1 MIKHVMAAAVAAA
14 AGMGGAAHAQAPEA
28 KGKAAPALAEQC
40 EEAWPKAEAGKAGAK
55 DTWACMTY
63 YLTLAYGSAPDA
75 EMLTLDPGYGFPQE
89 VKLSSAK
96 LERMIGHV
104 KAVCDPEAA
113 PVESECK
120 RADEL
125 LRGIASR
132 RQGLFEHTTM
142 ESIEGVLATVLKGE
156 KLTREQL
163 HADDPEMSWSPLT
176 LWKLRNA
183 AYARHGYVF
192 KTPDLNTFFY
202 GPREG
207 STLLPIK
214 RGEGGEVELTENDR
228 ANVVLIKALETHK
241 KK

>member
-1 MIKHVMAAAVAAA
+1 MIKQMMVAAVMVSA
-14 AGMGGAAHAQAPEA
+14 GGAAYAQAPAA
-28 KGKAAPALAEQC
+28 KGKAAPALVKQC
-40 EEAWPKAEAGKAGAK
+40 EDAWPKAAAGKAVAK

-63 YLTLAYGSAPDA
+63 YLTLAYGGPPDA
-75 EMLTLDPGYGFPQE
+75 EALTLDPGYGFPQE

-125 LRGIASR
+125 FNGIASR
-132 RQGLFEHTTM
+132 RQGLFENTTM

-156 KLTREQL
+156 KLTREQM
-163 HADDPEMSWSPLT
+163 HADDPDMSWSPLT
-176 LWKLRNA
+176 LWRLRNA
-183 AYARHGYVF
+183 AYARHGYTF

-214 RGEGGEVELTENDR
+214 QGEGAEVELTENDR
-228 ANVVLIKALETHK
+228 ANVVLIKSLETHK

>member
-1 MIKHVMAAAVAAA
+1 MSKYVVVAAFL
-14 AGMGGAAHAQAPEA
+14 MVGGAGVAQAQAPAA
-28 KGKAAPALAEQC
+28 KAKPTPALAKQC
-40 EEAWPKAEAGKAGAK
+40 EQAWPKAAAGKAVAK

-63 YLTLAYGSAPDA
+63 YLTLAYGGAPDA
-75 EMLTLDPGYGFPQE
+75 EALTLDPGYGFPQE

-96 LERMIGHV
+96 LTRMIAHV
-104 KAVCDPEAA
+104 GAVCDPEAA

-125 LRGIASR
+125 FRGIASR
-132 RQGLFEHTTM
+132 RQGLFENTTM
-142 ESIEGVLATVLKGE
+142 ESIEGVLGTVLKGD
-156 KLTREQL
+156 KLTRAQL
-163 HADDPEMSWSPLT
+163 YADDPEMSWSPLT

-183 AYARHGYVF
+183 AYARHGYRF

-214 RGEGGEVELTENDR
+214 GGEAAQVELTESDR
-228 ANVVLIKALETHK
+228 ANVVLIKSLETHK